1 MLNISNPQGYA
12 NQNPIIYHLTLLG
25 WALSKW
31 KQEISVAENLEELEF
46 LSTVGE
52 NVISSS
58 HSGKQCRDSSKYI
71 VKNMAIIW

>member
-1 MLNISNPQGYA
+1 MLDISNPQGYA

-25 WALSKW
+25 WALSKQ

-52 NVISSS
+52 NVKSSS
-58 HSGKQCRDSSKYI
+58 HYGKQYRDSSKYI
-71 VKNMAIIW
+71 VKNRSII

>member
-25 WALSKW
+25 WALSKQ

-58 HSGKQCRDSSKYI
+58 HYGKQYRDSSKHI
-71 VKNMAIIW
+71 VKNMAII